1 MARSARELAED
12 GVDWRGL
19 ARAVGVSRVARVTG
33 LDRSGVEVACA
44 VRPGGHVLQVS
55 NGKGDTFEEA
65 ARGAVL
71 EAAELWASERVEPGE
86 LVFAPDGAGLRV
98 GWRRAVRLTGSPAG
112 AEVLVP
118 ASAVHCPPPGSF
130 SPGPATAR
138 WTSNGMGAHPSR
150 DAALLHAL
158 CEAVERDQLAGALPD
173 GFTPAALRAR
183 RIDPRTLPAAAPRTA
198 RRAALLESRG
208 FAVHLFA
215 LSAGLP
221 LPVAGALL
229 LDRQGGPVA
238 LTAGYGCALGRDAAL
253 LSALLEAAQSRL
265 TDIHGA
271 REDVAHRG
279 DGDARAVERACAR
292 GRPGASAADLPE
304 LSAAGAAE
312 GVRRAAALL
321 AATGHPP
328 AAVELAPP
336 SLGVHVVKVIAPG
349 LRLSELL

>member
-1 MARSARELAED
+1 M
-12 GVDWRGL
+12 DWRRL

-55 NGKGDTFEEA
+55 NGKGETFEDA

-71 EAAELWASERVEPGE
+71 EAAELWASERLDPSE
-86 LVFAPDGAGLRV
+86 LVFAPDEAGLRV
-98 GWRRAVRLTGSPAG
+98 GWRRAARLDRPA
-112 AEVLVP
+112 AEVRVP

-138 WTSNGMGAHPSR
+138 WSSNGMGAHPSR
-150 DAALLHAL
+150 AAALLHAL
-158 CEAVERDQLAGALPD
+158 CEAIERDQLARALPD
-173 GFTPAALRAR
+173 GFTPAALRSR

-198 RRAALLESRG
+198 RRAALLEARG

-215 LSAGLP
+215 LGAGLP

-229 LDRQGGPVA
+229 LDREGGPVP
-238 LTAGYGCALGRDAAL
+238 LTAGYACAPSRDGAL

-279 DGDARAVERACAR
+279 DADAVALEGALAR
-292 GRPGASAADLPE
+292 SRPGASAAELPE
-304 LSAAGAAE
+304 LPAEEPGAA
-312 GVRRAAALL
+312 VARVAALL
-321 AATGHPP
+321 ASAGHPP
-328 AAVELAPP
+328 AAVELAPAG
-336 SLGVHVVKVIAPG
+336 LGVHVVKVLAPG